1 MPHYKAV
8 AEVGL
13 VFDRMQMNAAFS
25 LLSARI
31 SIPVFSRHTAS
42 PPIYFKERFMSAY
55 ILIIEDDPAI
65 GKLLR
70 RALILEGYETSL
82 VASGSEALQTF
93 QDTQPDLIIL
103 DLMLPGMDGIEVCK
117 RIREESSL
125 PILILT
131 ARDQVDDRVLG
142 LDSGADDYVTKPF
155 DIDELL
161 ARIRAQLRRTEH
173 APENLQLEFADLVV
187 DTAAR
192 AVHRGEREVELTAR
206 EYDLLELFM
215 RHPNQVLTRAQ
226 IYDEIWDYDFGG
238 ESNIIEVYIRYLRT
252 KLEAG
257 GEPRLIYTKRGA
269 GYILRKA

>member
-1 MPHYKAV
+1 
-8 AEVGL
+8 
-13 VFDRMQMNAAFS
+13 
-25 LLSARI
+25 
-31 SIPVFSRHTAS
+31 
-42 PPIYFKERFMSAY
+42 MSAY